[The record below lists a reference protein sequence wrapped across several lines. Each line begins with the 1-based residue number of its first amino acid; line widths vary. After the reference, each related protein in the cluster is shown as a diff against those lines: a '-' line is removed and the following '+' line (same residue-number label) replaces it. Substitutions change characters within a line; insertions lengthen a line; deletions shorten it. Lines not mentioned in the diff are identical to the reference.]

1 MKSARWHR
9 NEPQVRP
16 SALARSRFLARPH
29 AYGLPHPQP
38 AILHLRNPPITVMAG
53 SDKGA
58 GAMPKSVLDKPF
70 FQNETAAYAKLES
83 IIWPNGPVCIH
94 CGDRARIGLMRGKAT
109 RPGLY
114 KCYACRKQFRVTVGT
129 VFEASHLPL
138 HMWLQAVYIMVNS
151 KKAIS
156 THQMQRAMG
165 CTLKSAWFMTM
176 RIRKAM
182 KPTDTDELGSYGATV
197 YGLF

>member
-1 MKSARWHR
+1 M
-9 NEPQVRP
+9 
-16 SALARSRFLARPH
+16 
-29 AYGLPHPQP
+29 G
-38 AILHLRNPPITVMAG
+38 
-53 SDKGA
+53 
-58 GAMPKSVLDKPF
+58 
-70 FQNETAAYAKLES
+70 
-83 IIWPNGPVCIH
+83 
-94 CGDRARIGLMRGKAT
+94 GKAT

-129 VFEASHLPL
+129 VFEASHVPL
-138 HMWLQAVYIMVNS
+138 HMWLQAVYIMVSS
-151 KKAIS
+151 KKGIS

-182 KPTDTDELGSYGATV
+182 KPTDTDEPGGYGATV